1 MENRSS
7 APADSSTYATVA
19 ERNEP
24 LFEALGKSYNFL
36 TIKSFAQTFAD
47 LIVDQ
52 CQLRGVGT
60 CRVLD
65 IGCGSGIARNTEHQ
79 WTIRNVAEELWGI
92 EPDKEIVASDG
103 LFHHFQHALMETAD
117 FPADYFDVAYSSMVM
132 EHVADPASFL
142 HAVQRCLKPGGVYLF
157 VTPNANSFVPWA
169 TKTLHQLHVDEL
181 AIRLIR
187 GKQQIDEYHY
197 PVQFLCNT
205 PAQLCDHAQR
215 SGFLPPEFVYVEGL
229 GSQSYL
235 RGPLAT
241 IRSFL
246 AWKRK
251 NWQRPEN
258 LATLICR
265 MTKSP

>member
-1 MENRSS
+1 MDDQS
-7 APADSSTYATVA
+7 PAASGSMTNLAVA
-19 ERNEP
+19 AADVP
-24 LFEALGKSYNFL
+24 LFERLGKSYNFL

-47 LIVDQ
+47 LIVDE
-52 CQLRGVGT
+52 CRLRGASA

-79 WTIRNVAEELWGI
+79 WVIRSNVGELWGI
-92 EPDKEIVASDG
+92 EPDKEITPSAG

-117 FPADYFDVAYSSMVM
+117 LPTDYFDLAYSSMVM
-132 EHVADPASFL
+132 EHVADPANFL
-142 HAVQRCLKPGGVYLF
+142 QAAQRCLKPGGAYLF
-157 VTPNANSFVPWA
+157 VTPNAKSFVPWA

-181 AIRLIR
+181 AVRLIR
-187 GKQQIDEYHY
+187 GKKQTDEYHY

-205 PAQLCDHAQR
+205 PSQLRDLAQQA
-215 SGFLPPEFVYVEGL
+215 GFLPPEFVFVEGS

-235 RGPLAT
+235 RGPLAP
-241 IRSFL
+241 IRGFL

-251 NWQRPEN
+251 TWKRPEN

-265 MTKSP
+265 MTKLP